1 MKKTAGKIILFIVC
15 LALVIFLLLPFL
27 QTSDR
32 QPASNS
38 AVKTA
43 EPQIF
48 TSNPLTALVNRIAR
62 FFSRKQASSSP
73 KTLTSQQE
81 REHFGSPVP
90 EEELYADARAASLN
104 SISTEAAPQAG
115 SGPRADFG
123 DASLQTDEGEWV
135 LIRQTMPE
143 DGVRGMHEISTKD
156 NPYDRYVRQERA
168 ARFTP
173 AAAPASPQVPDSK
186 WARLF
191 NPIKRLFGFSAPQAV
206 ASRTA
211 DGTHTGSGSRLASS
225 DGIGPSRGKQASSFG
240 GGEWN
245 MPQPGALNPQD
256 GQAAD
261 GQTPLLAYLDP
272 NAVLDEI
279 ADSLADA
286 QYPNPQN
293 AQDKKAKEDYR
304 QQRREEA
311 QQYFLSRA
319 QERLNRLAAGQEAED
334 ELKNMLSF
342 SCTNE
347 APRPVKS
354 SVCSVGENPNA
365 RPASKQ
371 ALNAAKTKNAQSF
384 LKKTHVSMPPAPI
397 TPIIGKATGIP
408 QDTIDP
414 DFESAEYKKTME
426 IYQFMMQQEDCSS
439 KPCYWVANSRQLNTE
454 LSDSVEAAGA
464 VLKGDPLDKYSQV
477 AEQFAQYKLEQLP
490 ADATEEEKKAVQTQA
505 DQFAPSYILYTTDN
519 LKSVQEQNREAMRER
534 NMQGGAAL
542 YALTAPIGKQLS
554 EDLDS
559 TVFFYGRDDAFID
572 ADKNPTFVER
582 SAVLTDTLADQI
594 QFFQQIGQELR
605 RKTSREIVQKQTRA
619 EVEAIQ
625 KKSQKERA
633 AFDKKRAAAGM
644 RR

>member
-27 QTSDR
+27 QPSDR
-32 QPASNS
+32 QPAANS

-48 TSNPLTALVNRIAR
+48 TSNPLTELVNRIAR
-62 FFSRKQASSSP
+62 FFSRKKSSSS

-81 REHFGSPVP
+81 KEHFGSPIP

-104 SISTEAAPQAG
+104 SISTEAAPAAG
-115 SGPRADFG
+115 SGPRTGFG

-135 LIRQTMPE
+135 LIRQTIPE
-143 DGVRGMHEISTKD
+143 DGIRGMHEVSTKD

-173 AAAPASPQVPDSK
+173 TAAPASPEVPDSK

-191 NPIKRLFGFSAPQAV
+191 TPIKRLFGFSAPQAA

-211 DGTHTGSGSRLASS
+211 GGNRAASGSRLASS
-225 DGIGPSRGKQASSFG
+225 EGIGSSGSKSASSFG
-240 GGEWN
+240 GGEWD

-256 GQAAD
+256 GQAPA
-261 GQTPLLAYLDP
+261 GQTSLLAYLDP
-272 NAVLDEI
+272 NAVLDEV

-286 QYPNPQN
+286 QYPNPQS
-293 AQDKKAKEDYR
+293 ARDKKAKEEYR

-371 ALNAAKTKNAQSF
+371 ALEAAKQKNAQLF
-384 LKKTHVSMPPAPI
+384 YKKTHLTMPPAPI
-397 TPIIGKATGIP
+397 TPIIGRATDIP
-408 QDTIDP
+408 QDAVDP
-414 DFESAEYKKTME
+414 EVDSEEYTKTME
-426 IYQFMMQQEDCSS
+426 IYQFMLQQEDCSS

-464 VLKGDPLDKYSQV
+464 VFKGDPLDKYSQV
-477 AEQFAQYKLEQLP
+477 AKQFAQYKMDQLP
-490 ADATEEEKKAVQTQA
+490 ADASEEDKKAAQAQA
-505 DQFAPSYILYTTDN
+505 DQFAPSYILYTADN
-519 LKSVQEQNREAMRER
+519 LKSLQEQNREAMLER

-559 TVFFYGRDDAFID
+559 TVFFYGRDNSFID
-572 ADKNPTFVER
+572 ADQNPTFAER
-582 SAVLTDTLADQI
+582 SAVLADTLADQI
-594 QFFQQIGQELR
+594 QFFQQVGQELR
-605 RKTSREIVQKQTRA
+605 QKTSREIVQKQTRA
-619 EVEAIQ
+619 EVEELQ
-625 KKSQKERA
+625 KKSKKERSP
-633 AFDKKRAAAGM
+633 FDKKRAAAGT